1 MSEFRG
7 ETQREN
13 NLRLNFKHGLDSKY
27 NGEGGN
33 VVLERTKVSL
43 KPESFIL
50 KDGVLEIDA
59 SAVAKN
65 EIRLKED
72 LIKDELKGVH
82 NLSIS
87 RIFYK

>member
-1 MSEFRG
+1 MKK
-7 ETQREN
+7 
-13 NLRLNFKHGLDSKY
+13 LNEILERFSRILNRDAYTKEAIAK
-27 NGEGGN
+27 